1 MTLNSISPQRISRRF
16 IPKDG
21 RCFMF
26 NVQSRPANHHGMN
39 LKTNWN
45 FQVHHELFAFVDPGR
60 LAYPASLLYGKP
72 NGHAQKAVMVQRG
85 QIVGTRNTSVC
96 SENVSSVFSYW
107 LFSIQSYKI
116 SQRSYAWVHND
127 ICIVKERKMCT

>member
-1 MTLNSISPQRISRRF
+1 MIHKHQACSDEGGELAGSISNAGGRRIRIRKFRLIQQRQI
-16 IPKDG
+16 
-21 RCFMF
+21 
-26 NVQSRPANHHGMN
+26 
-39 LKTNWN
+39 
-45 FQVHHELFAFVDPGR
+45 
-60 LAYPASLLYGKP
+60 YGKS

-85 QIVGTRNTSVC
+85 QVVGTRNTSVC

-116 SQRSYAWVHND
+116 SQGSYAWVHND

>member
-1 MTLNSISPQRISRRF
+1 MPFYFIAQGLSQLYQTDLLIFCQTINRELQYSCFQRRWLE
-16 IPKDG
+16 
-21 RCFMF
+21 
-26 NVQSRPANHHGMN
+26 H
-39 LKTNWN
+39 N
-45 FQVHHELFAFVDPGR
+45 FLALF
-60 LAYPASLLYGKP
+60 YGKP

-107 LFSIQSYKI
+107 LFNIQSYKI
-116 SQRSYAWVHND
+116 SQGSYAWVHND